1 MTVRSRRVSDPNL
14 STSVPDQARWTTVTS
29 GEDGFA
35 HEVADPV
42 LAAGAVA
49 AGRFVAKCGRL
60 VVPAALSAPPGRPC
74 LLCTAG
80 AGEQMPEHPGRLRRA
95 RLWGSPRGGSR
106 RAAFQ

>member
-1 MTVRSRRVSDPNL
+1 M
-14 STSVPDQARWTTVTS
+14 RWTTVTS

-49 AGRFVAKCGRL
+49 AGRFVATCGRL

-74 LLCTAG
+74 LLCAACEHATAPAPDQ
-80 AGEQMPEHPGRLRRA
+80 AGRHRRD
-95 RLWGSPRGGSR
+95 RLWGSPGRLSPS
-106 RAAFQ
+106 